1 MSNKP
6 TQRDKQIITVAVALT
21 FGLGAFIF
29 PTMMNSFVPSAY
41 ALNWHP
47 AHLNVNLHQ
56 LLAQIN
62 QCVDQGTQC
71 FNSGN
76 NQANIHLH
84 QGWFSHVDLGQS
96 LAQVNDCSGGSSCIN
111 SGSNNANIHVGN
123 HHSSSNSDYAKI
135 DQSIVQENHCSGGS
149 TCINSG
155 SNTANININ

>member
-1 MSNKP
+1 M
-6 TQRDKQIITVAVALT
+6 
-21 FGLGAFIF
+21 F
-29 PTMMNSFVPSAY
+29 PTMTNSFVPSAY
-41 ALNWHP
+41 ALNWRP

-76 NQANIHLH
+76 SQANIHLH
-84 QGWFSHVDLGQS
+84 QGWFNHIDLGQS
-96 LAQVNDCSGGSSCIN
+96 LAQVNDCSGGSTCIN

-135 DQSIVQENHCSGGS
+135 DQSIAQENHCSGGS

>member
-1 MSNKP
+1 MSKKSS
-6 TQRDKQIITVAVALT
+6 QRDKQIIAVAVALT
-21 FGLGAFIF
+21 FGLGAFMF
-29 PTMMNSFVPSAY
+29 PTMTNSPVPSAY
-41 ALNWHP
+41 ALNWRP

-84 QGWFSHVDLGQS
+84 QGWFNHIDLSQS
-96 LAQVNDCSGGSSCIN
+96 LAQVNDCSGGSTCIN

-135 DQSIVQENHCSGGS
+135 DQSIAQENHCSGGS